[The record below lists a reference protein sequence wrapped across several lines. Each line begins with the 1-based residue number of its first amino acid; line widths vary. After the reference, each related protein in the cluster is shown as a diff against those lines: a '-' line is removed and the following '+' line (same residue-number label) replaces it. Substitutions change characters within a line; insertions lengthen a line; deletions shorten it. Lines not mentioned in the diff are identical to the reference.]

1 MTASLLI
8 SGTFIM
14 LTAWLLV
21 ALLPESA
28 HENRRRLLLFAL
40 LLLTLS
46 PVAQWLM
53 KNFGVSIAVHTSGP
67 ALGHWMAPLSF
78 PLVKGLALVWVIGM
92 TVSLTR
98 TIWSWMGALSLNKKS
113 LRKLAETS
121 LDSAVL
127 VVFSREVST
136 ACVTPGWPS
145 RVLLPEAA
153 SEWDQATLAC
163 VLRHEQEH
171 LRRGDVWWM
180 LLVQVVRAVWWFH
193 PLVHQLAVR
202 FLQECEHV
210 CDEAVVRSGV
220 APEMYARTMLELA
233 VAPGHSVTPTAFL
246 GVSPSGLR
254 LRVDAILRESE
265 SGRTQFKVLGWLA
278 LAMLAVIAAA
288 VTMMRFDGEN
298 SASAKVSIETEAK
311 VRLSANPFPGNE

>member
-1 MTASLLI
+1 MTSLLI
-8 SGTFIM
+8 SGTLIM
-14 LTAWLLV
+14 LTAWLLT

-40 LLLTLS
+40 LLLSLS
-46 PVAQWLM
+46 PLAQWLL
-53 KNFGVSIAVHTSGP
+53 KNSGVSLAVHTSGP
-67 ALGHWMAPLSF
+67 VLDHWMAPLTF
-78 PLVKGLALVWVIGM
+78 PAVKALAFIWLMGM
-92 TVSLTR
+92 MVSLTR
-98 TIWSWMGALSLNKKS
+98 TARSWLRALSLNRKS
-113 LRKLAETS
+113 LRKSAGTS
-121 LDSAVL
+121 LDPAVPIG
-127 VVFSREVST
+127 FSNEVST

-193 PLVHQLAVR
+193 PLVHQLASR

-220 APEMYARTMLELA
+220 APEVYARTMLELA

-246 GVSPSGLR
+246 GVSPSRLR
-254 LRVDAILRESE
+254 LRVAAILRESE
-265 SGRTQFKVLGWLA
+265 SGRAQFKILGWLA
-278 LAMLAVIAAA
+278 LAMFAVLAGVF
-288 VTMMRFDGEN
+288 TMLHFDGEPP
-298 SASAKVSIETEAK
+298 SSAKANVETEAK
-311 VRLSANPFPGNE
+311 LRLSANPFPGNE